1 MFISTAA
8 TKKIFQLR
16 KRIRAVTGGTA
27 ASKTISIM
35 MWCIDYSQ
43 STENQLITVVS
54 ESFPHLEG
62 GAIRD
67 FKKIMKTHNYWQDSR
82 WNETKHFYT
91 FEKNTVLEFVSVDTY
106 GKAHG
111 PRRDVLFINEANY
124 LSYLIADQLITRTS
138 KIVWLDWNPT
148 NEFWFY
154 SEMLGKRQ
162 DLDFITLTYLDNEA
176 LDSIT
181 INEIESHR
189 ANRGWWK
196 VYGLG
201 QLGEIEGKVYKGW
214 NIIDEI
220 PHEARLER
228 RGLDFGYTNDPTALV
243 AVYYYNGGYIWDEE
257 LFQRGMQN
265 KPIADVI
272 NNLDKKQTMIVADSA
287 EPKSIDELKLY
298 GINVFP
304 AQKGQGSVSHGIQY
318 VQDQQISITKRSINL
333 IKEYRNYMF
342 KVDKDG
348 KTTNDPAEGFDHTM
362 DAGRYAMESLRPNDG
377 QREEARRVA
386 NQAINE
392 NYWD

>member
-1 MFISTAA
+1 MFISTTA

-27 ASKTISIM
+27 ASKTISIL
-35 MWCIDYSQ
+35 MWCIDYAQ

-176 LDSIT
+176 LDSVT

-189 ANRGWWK
+189 ANQGWWK
-196 VYGLG
+196 VYGMG

-214 NIIDEI
+214 QIIDEI

-228 RGLDFGYTNDPTALV
+228 RGLDFGYTNDPTGLLDI
-243 AVYYYNGGYIWDEE
+243 YYYNGGYIWDEQ
-257 LFQRGMQN
+257 LYQKGMSN
-265 KPIADVI
+265 KQIADVI
-272 NNLDKKQTMIVADSA
+272 NNLDKKQTMVVADSA
-287 EPKSIDELKLY
+287 EPKSIDEMKLY
-298 GINVFP
+298 GINIFP
-304 AQKGQGSVSHGIQY
+304 AQKGQGSVLQGIQY
-318 VQDQQISITKRSINL
+318 VQGQQISMTKRSINL
-333 IKEYRNYMF
+333 IKEYRNHMF

-348 KTTNDPAEGFDHTM
+348 KTTNIPDEGFNHLL

-392 NYWD
+392 DYWG